1 MQNIDAFSLGKV
13 LKQQPNTRLPLY
25 SDSSENDRHEYS
37 YPSNNRRLLIHDI
50 GASLLSTACWTST
63 VSNAVEAPSST
74 QYIDASQAK
83 VTNKV
88 YFDVRVSRQDGSFY
102 VRDDLPETPE
112 NQVFYG
118 KIVVGLFAQN
128 APTHVEKFLSYIPS
142 SSDSL
147 SEENPL
153 PSYGRSQFPRIDQS
167 TGLLWGGKIPSLQVA
182 EYGGSSALQY
192 YGRILPASLWLERDR
207 DLRRISHNQKG
218 LLTHANLDLTPEF
231 AITTRRDGT
240 ELDGRYTVFGKILE
254 DESSDQ
260 FLSLIQDLPTYEIN
274 RPTST
279 DGVVEDA
286 ASVIYNA
293 QRQFFRNT
301 AKSFGDSRLDKTYE
315 GKFLRRVEVT
325 QVGVLWSQHRGRKSY
340 LSMRYSILH
349 NIYSIA

>member
-1 MQNIDAFSLGKV
+1 MINRNYCGIFWIFAWLLGQSALHRIDAFTAANN
-13 LKQQPNTRLPLY
+13 LKRPANTRRFLC
-25 SDSSENDRHEYS
+25 SE
-37 YPSNNRRLLIHDI
+37 PSGDEPSEATAIANRRLVLQNI
-50 GASLLSTACWTST
+50 GAAVLSSLILSEPTNAMEATSPF
-63 VSNAVEAPSST
+63 V
-74 QYIDASQAK
+74 DASQAK
-83 VTNKV
+83 ITNKV
-88 YFDVRVSRQDGSFY
+88 YFDVRVSRSDGSFY
-102 VRDDLPETPE
+102 VRDDLPDTPD

-142 SSDSL
+142 LSYSSL
-147 SEENPL
+147 EQENPL
-153 PSYGRSQFPRIDQS
+153 PSYGQSQFPRIDQT

-207 DLRRISHNQKG
+207 DLQRIPHNQKG
-218 LLTHANLDLTPEF
+218 LLTHANLDITPEF

-240 ELDGRYTVFGKILE
+240 ELDGRYTVFGKILP

-260 FLSLIQDLPTYEIN
+260 FLSLIQGLPTYEIN

-301 AKSFGDSRLDKTYE
+301 AKSFGDSRLGKTYE
-315 GKFLRRVEVT
+315 GKILRRVEVT
-325 QVGVLWSQHRGRKSY
+325 QVV
-340 LSMRYSILH
+340 ITT
-349 NIYSIA
+349 